1 MAFSEQNPVSKLK
14 WHFVV
19 IYIAISLLAVMVLFT
34 IIAGSVETLQQITY
48 LMGALIVLI
57 AALVML
63 SKAYRI
69 TEVLESNG
77 RKLDHA
83 VNSLDKMRS
92 TLSQLNNTAQLSET
106 AKNIVFRQ
114 ADERLLREA
123 VFDKLHQQDFE
134 ATAQLI
140 AQIAS
145 HDEYKELASLLK
157 AEAESYKNS
166 SEQERID
173 RIVEHIDGLLEAG
186 DWARASAQIERL
198 AESAAPEV
206 LRQMRQKLVDMKQQ
220 RKREL
225 LNAWDEAVKRQA
237 TDRSLEILKELD
249 QYLTP
254 NEGLALQEAA
264 RDVFRT
270 KLHNLGVQFSLAVSE
285 REWNRALK
293 IGQQI
298 IEEFPNSKMAA
309 EIRQTRPAL
318 LEKAQKPNQ

>member
-1 MAFSEQNPVSKLK
+1 MEFSEQNPVSRFK

-19 IYIAISLLAVMVLFT
+19 IYIAISLLAAMVLFT
-34 IIAGSVETLQQITY
+34 IIAGRLESIAQVTY

-69 TEVLESNG
+69 TEVLENNG
-77 RKLDHA
+77 RKLDH
-83 VNSLDKMRS
+83 VVTSLEKTRS
-92 TLSQLNNTAQLSET
+92 TLGQLNSASQLSQT
-106 AKNIVFRQ
+106 AKDIVFRE
-114 ADERLLREA
+114 ADQRMLREA
-123 VFDKLHQQDFE
+123 VFDKLHRHDFE
-134 ATAQLI
+134 ATNRLI
-140 AQIAS
+140 AEIGNHNQ
-145 HDEYKELASLLK
+145 YKELAAILK
-157 AEAESYKNS
+157 AETESYKNA
-166 SEQERID
+166 SEQERVD
-173 RIVEHIDGLLEAG
+173 RIIKHVEGLLDAG
-186 DWARASAQIERL
+186 DWVRASSQIERL
-198 AESAAPEV
+198 AEIADSDV
-206 LRQMRQKLVDMKQQ
+206 IRQMRQKLVDMKQA

-254 NEGLALQEAA
+254 SEGLALQEAA

-285 REWNRALK
+285 KEWSRALK
-293 IGQQI
+293 IGRQI

-309 EIRQTRPAL
+309 EIRQTQPAL
-318 LEKAQKPNQ
+318 EEKIRKPNL